1 MTTSQGSW
9 SVQVIDHGMSDHEQG
24 HVAEARVSDADGEA
38 CSIRVVAPRR
48 VPGGPSIRE
57 DALREAALIVAR
69 ERAETWIRAAP
80 QTRESTQHYV
90 VTDALSRPPRWQQAT
105 APDSVG

>member
-1 MTTSQGSW
+1 MTTSQRSW
-9 SVQVIDHGMSDHEQG
+9 SVQLIDHGLSDDEQG

-38 CSIRVVAPRR
+38 CSIHVVAPKR

-69 ERAETWIRAAP
+69 ERAETWVRTAP
-80 QTRESTQHYV
+80 QTRGSTLHYV
-90 VTDALSRPPRWQQAT
+90 VIDALSRPPRWQQTT